1 MTDIKFTSENLTCE
15 GHRFKSQ
22 SGPSIFLPS
31 HYHVTFGAYDQPLE
45 LTGLFLPGR
54 EPGDIFPLLK
64 ESVTVTDWFK

>member
-15 GHRFKSQ
+15 GQTSSNITVDRAPDSRFRGHGFKSQ

-45 LTGLFLPGR
+45 MTG
-54 EPGDIFPLLK
+54 
-64 ESVTVTDWFK
+64 

>member
-1 MTDIKFTSENLTCE
+1 MTNIKFTSENLTWA
-15 GHRFKSQ
+15 RAQ
-22 SGPSIFLPS
+22 VQIPVWSINISPIPF
-31 HYHVTFGAYDQPLE
+31 HVTFGAYDQPLE